1 MAPFPVNLSKLSDV
15 VKNNDVKK
23 TKYDKLV
30 KEVNAVQTS
39 DTSDLVKKINC
50 NTKINEIENKILD
63 HGHDKSNTA
72 QEFNKSTA

>member
-1 MAPFPVNLSKLSDV
+1 MPPVPVNLSKLSDV

-23 TKYDKLV
+23 TKYDKLG

-39 DTSDLVKKINC
+39 DTSDLVKKFNY

-63 HGHDKSNTA
+63 HGHDKSITA

>member
-1 MAPFPVNLSKLSDV
+1 MPPVPVNLSKLSDV

-39 DTSDLVKKINC
+39 DTSDLVKKINY

>member
-1 MAPFPVNLSKLSDV
+1 MLFRLVTLVTKL
-15 VKNNDVKK
+15 
-23 TKYDKLV
+23 
-30 KEVNAVQTS
+30 
-39 DTSDLVKKINC
+39 KKINY